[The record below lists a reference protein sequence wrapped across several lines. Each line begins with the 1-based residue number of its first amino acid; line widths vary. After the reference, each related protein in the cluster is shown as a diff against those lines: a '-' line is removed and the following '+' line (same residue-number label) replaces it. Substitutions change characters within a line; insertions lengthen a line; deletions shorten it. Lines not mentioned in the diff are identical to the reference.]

1 MEELSPPL
9 VYILLKMKLS
19 YQKAKTGK
27 MDINDLYIV
36 YKRLTLDPRTQ
47 KDWKKKKDI
56 QMVTKWL

>member
-47 KDWKKKKDI
+47 KDWKKKKI